1 MPSAHPPRNARQVH
15 PGALRDSSGNLLPPS
30 TRCPLEK
37 PLPLLHLL
45 PPCCVRWNKAVLRSK
60 CAGSRHS
67 SPFSGRQSLLGSCPQ
82 HYQDRAV
89 GSLSQARPPLCPA
102 LPPESPALV
111 PAYLPLSPTRPPSS
125 CGGLPRVRW
134 LCPPGTRAYGP
145 VLTLAWPLEGSAAG
159 TPLVYGEVWLP
170 PDVRSRGLSC

>member
-111 PAYLPLSPTRPPSS
+111 PAYLPLSPARPPARQLWWSPPSQVALSS
-125 CGGLPRVRW
+125 WHSCLRPSAHLGLASGGQCCWDTTGVWRGVVTSR
-134 LCPPGTRAYGP
+134 CPQQGA
-145 VLTLAWPLEGSAAG
+145 
-159 TPLVYGEVWLP
+159 
-170 PDVRSRGLSC
+170 